1 MGRRNF
7 WVPGEKKR
15 HGTGKRSGCLLL
27 KKKKLSAR
35 NFLVMQWLGFCAF
48 TAKGPGSTPGQGTK
62 IQQAAWSKQKQNKMK
77 QKPPPLPTESL
88 SGYPKCADFGGKD

>member
-1 MGRRNF
+1 MYLVKRKGTAQ
-7 WVPGEKKR
+7 EK
-15 HGTGKRSGCLLL
+15 GLDVCYFI
-27 KKKKLSAR
+27 KKLSAR
-35 NFLVMQWLGFCAF
+35 NFLVMPWLGFCAF

-77 QKPPPLPTESL
+77 QKPPPPPTESL